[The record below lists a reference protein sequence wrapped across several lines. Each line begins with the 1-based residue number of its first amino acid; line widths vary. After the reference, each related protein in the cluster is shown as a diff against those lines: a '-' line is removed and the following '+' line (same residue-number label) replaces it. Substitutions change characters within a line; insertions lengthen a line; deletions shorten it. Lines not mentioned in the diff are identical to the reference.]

1 MGLIGT
7 GFMGKAHA
15 MALRAVGS
23 VFPEVAAPRCV
34 HLVDA
39 HADSAARHAREL
51 GFERSGDDWRAL
63 LADPE
68 VEAVSICTPNY
79 LHQEMALAALQA
91 GKHVWCEKPL
101 AVTVAE
107 ATTLA
112 AAARAS
118 GRVHLVGF
126 NYAVNPLVRVAR
138 EIIQSGEIGE
148 PINFSGRY
156 FEDYM
161 ASPDIGHSWR
171 CERRLAGSGALADLG
186 SHLVNMLHVLLG
198 PVVEVSGTLSTV
210 IRERR
215 EASSGRM
222 LPVENEDIAAVHA
235 RLESGLPA
243 TMEISRVASGYKCGL
258 IFEVFGSRGGLRF
271 DQERMN
277 ELELYTSGDAPGRVG
292 YRRLLIGPE
301 HPDFRNFTPAPGHG
315 LGYNDLKVIEAR
327 NFLRAVQLGHGAE
340 PDFDEGLRVQQVM
353 EAVELSAAG
362 QRWVKVSETAPATR
376 VQDA

>member
-1 MGLIGT
+1 
-7 GFMGKAHA
+7 
-15 MALRAVGS
+15 
-23 VFPEVAAPRCV
+23 
-34 HLVDA
+34 
-39 HADSAARHAREL
+39 
-51 GFERSGDDWRAL
+51 
-63 LADPE
+63 
-68 VEAVSICTPNY
+68 
-79 LHQEMALAALQA
+79 
-91 GKHVWCEKPL
+91 
-101 AVTVAE
+101 
-107 ATTLA
+107 
-112 AAARAS
+112 
-118 GRVHLVGF
+118 
-126 NYAVNPLVRVAR
+126 
-138 EIIQSGEIGE
+138 
-148 PINFSGRY
+148 
-156 FEDYM
+156 
-161 ASPDIGHSWR
+161 
-171 CERRLAGSGALADLG
+171 
-186 SHLVNMLHVLLG
+186 
-198 PVVEVSGTLSTV
+198 
-210 IRERR
+210 
-215 EASSGRM
+215 
-222 LPVENEDIAAVHA
+222 VHA